1 MKIIRGKQPAFL
13 HSAAW
18 DTLRNAYQQVHFD
31 LGTGDGRFV
40 QHLASIEPHT
50 LVIGVDACREN
61 LVDASRRKCAN
72 ALFVIANAENLP
84 PDCYASADRITV
96 NFPWGSLLG
105 GLLERDSAVNE
116 QLAKLARCGTRL
128 DIRLNAGALQEAG
141 WSLDAGTAAIRQAL
155 EAHGF
160 RMRAPVTLQASDLK
174 QIPTAWAKR
183 LAYGRIPTAT
193 WLQGVQG
200 NRQPQ
205 RVEIE
210 KQLASI

>member
-1 MKIIRGKQPAFL
+1 MEIIRGKQPSFL
-13 HSAAW
+13 QLAAW
-18 DTLRNAYQQVHFD
+18 DTLRRTYQQLHFD

-40 QHLASIEPHT
+40 QHLASTQPDT

-61 LVDASRRKCAN
+61 LIEASRRAAQN
-72 ALFVIANAENLP
+72 SLFVIANVEQLP
-84 PDCYASADRITV
+84 SACYGCADRITV

-105 GLLERDSAVNE
+105 GLLARDSAVCE
-116 QLAKLARCGTRL
+116 QLTNLTRCGTHL
-128 DIRLNAGALQEAG
+128 DVTLNASALQEAG
-141 WSLDAGTAAIRQAL
+141 WSLDAGTAAVRKAL

-183 LAYGRIPTAT
+183 LAYGRMPYAT
-193 WLQGVQG
+193 WLQGVQE

-205 RVEIE
+205 QVEKE
-210 KQLASI
+210 KELVSI